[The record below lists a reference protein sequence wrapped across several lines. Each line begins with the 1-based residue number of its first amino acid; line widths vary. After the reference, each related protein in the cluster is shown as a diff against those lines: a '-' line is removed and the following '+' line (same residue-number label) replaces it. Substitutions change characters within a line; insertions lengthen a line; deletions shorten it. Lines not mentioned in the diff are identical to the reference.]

1 MSLKISQPTAAGLR
15 LVGHESYRPPWPNDF
30 PQGAKRLNKAYITS
44 LRTPL
49 AVARLKLPSFG
60 GLPVTLTMQTGLYR
74 YS

>member
-15 LVGHESYRPPWPNDF
+15 LVGHESYRPPWPDDF

-49 AVARLKLPSFG
+49 AAAS
-60 GLPVTLTMQTGLYR
+60 
-74 YS
+74 